1 MKHFIQKTLIY
12 LLPILLIA
20 LMMEI
25 LLRMIPNDYT
35 NKRQYLDKHASEIQ
49 TLILG
54 SSHTFYGLN
63 PEYFT
68 TKTYNAAYISQSVN
82 LDYEIFMKY
91 SDRFKELK
99 TVIVPVS
106 YFSLF
111 EQLEDESEKWRE
123 KDYVIYYGI
132 HKSKSIK
139 DYSEVFSNRLDVN
152 TERLISYY
160 LKKEPNTSGSE
171 SGWGTNY
178 NSSKQK
184 DLDQSSLIAAKRS
197 TIANLDSPE
206 IRKIFKEN
214 QQDISSIIEWCEQHG
229 VRVLI
234 LTPPVYKTYREN
246 LDPKQLKETIS
257 DTKAICSNFK
267 NCMYLDL
274 LDDNRFTAA
283 DFYDGDHLSEIG
295 AKKLSLMINDRI
307 NHWETGSK

>member
-1 MKHFIQKTLIY
+1 MKNFIKKTLTC
-12 LLPILLIA
+12 LLPILVVA

-35 NKRQYLDKHASEIQ
+35 NKRQFLDKHASEIQ

-63 PEYFT
+63 PVYFS

-91 SDRFKELK
+91 CGQYKKLK

-111 EQLEDESEKWRE
+111 EQLEDESERWRE
-123 KDYVIYYGI
+123 KDYVIYCGI

-139 DYSEVFSNRLDVN
+139 DYSEVLSNRLDVN

-171 SGWGTNY
+171 FGWGTNY

-184 DLDQSSLIAAKRS
+184 DLVESSLIAAKRS
-197 TIANLDSPE
+197 TVANPDSPE

-214 QQDISSIIEWCEQHG
+214 QQDLSLIIKWCEQHS

-234 LTPPVYKTYREN
+234 LTPPAYRAYREN
-246 LDPKQLKETIS
+246 LDPKQLKKTIS
-257 DTKAICSNFK
+257 DTKTICSKFK
-267 NCMYLDL
+267 NCLYLDL
-274 LDDNRFTAA
+274 LDDDRFTAA
-283 DFYDGDHLSEIG
+283 DFYDGDHLSEVG
-295 AKKLSLMINDRI
+295 AKKLSLIVNDRI
-307 NHWETGSK
+307 NHWETDSK